1 MVMSA
6 GLTIN
11 NILFVNTE
19 VQYLQI
25 IVGTSSVSNST
36 RLQYLKYW
44 WNVEDFIWTVFQLK

>member
-25 IVGTSSVSNST
+25 IVWTSSVSNST

-44 WNVEDFIWTVFQLK
+44 WNVNFIWGVLQLK